1 MTTRITCKLEAPD
14 GLVCRYMEPWSDKVG
29 VSVWLTLPSPKA
41 AQEFVKRLTPGCD
54 LVLEIPDEAHRDALT
69 WIQQNVSH
77 THAQAFAR
85 DMGLQWD
92 LKHSGD
98 KKP

>member
-1 MTTRITCKLEAPD
+1 MSEPAKHPAPWKWCEGED
-14 GLVCRYMEPWSDKVG
+14 EHDELQDLNGFEENALV
-29 VSVWLTLPSPKA
+29 
-41 AQEFVKRLTPGCD
+41 
-54 LVLEIPDEAHRDALT
+54 DAT